1 MRIVL
6 LGAPGSGKGT
16 QGKKLSAGLGIP
28 KLSTGDALR
37 AAVKDGTELGRKA
50 RPLMEA
56 GKLVPDALVYGI
68 VEERLAQSDCAKGYI
83 LDGFPRNRAQA
94 AELDKMLERLG
105 QPSVEK
111 AVLLHVD
118 DEEIVRRLHQRAI
131 DEGRD
136 DDKPEI
142 IRDRIKVYNEQT
154 RPLIDHYRSQGKL
167 ETIDGI
173 GELDDIYARITQAIQ
188 SGIDQPAT

>member
-16 QGKKLSAGLGIP
+16 QGKKLADAFGIP

-37 AAVKDGTELGRKA
+37 AAVKGGTELGQQAK
-50 RPLMEA
+50 PLMEA

-68 VEERLAQSDCAKGYI
+68 VEERLAQADCAKGYV
-83 LDGFPRNRAQA
+83 LDGFPRNQAQA
-94 AELDKMLERLG
+94 AELDKMLQRLS
-105 QPSVEK
+105 QPPLGK
-111 AVLLHVD
+111 AILLHVD
-118 DEEIVRRLHQRAI
+118 DEEIIRRLHQRAI

-142 IRDRIKVYNEQT
+142 IRDRITVYNEQT
-154 RPLIDHYRSQGKL
+154 RPLIDHYREQGKL
-167 ETIDGI
+167 ATVDGI
-173 GELDDIYARITQAIQ
+173 GSLAEIYARLTQVV
-188 SGIDQPAT
+188 